1 MERLVLDTN
10 SLIQSLPVK
19 SKYHDLWVS
28 LFDGRNTF
36 CVSNEIL
43 EEYEEILQRKTN
55 HVLASRVISLILN
68 NEFTSLVTPYFHFNL
83 IEADTDDNKFVDC
96 AVCGN
101 AKFIVTEDHHFDIL
115 RQVSFPTVDILSL
128 DEMMR
133 HLESGDLL

>member
-1 MERLVLDTN
+1 MFRLVLDTN
-10 SLIQSLPVK
+10 SLIQSLPIK

-43 EEYEEILQRKTN
+43 EEYEEIQ
-55 HVLASRVISLILN
+55 
-68 NEFTSLVTPYFHFNL
+68 
-83 IEADTDDNKFVDC
+83 ADKDDNKFVDC

-115 RQVSFPTVDILSL
+115 RQVSFPKVDVSSL
-128 DEMMR
+128 DDIMNY
-133 HLESGDLL
+133 L

>member
-19 SKYHDLWVS
+19 SRYHDLWMS

-55 HVLASRVISLILN
+55 HILASRVISLILN
-68 NEFTSLVTPYFHFNL
+68 NEFTSLVTPYFHFDL
-83 IEADTDDNKFVDC
+83 IKADRDDNKFVDC
-96 AVCGN
+96 SVCGN

-115 RQVSFPTVDILSL
+115 RQIPFPKVDICSL
-128 DEMMR
+128 DEIMK
-133 HLESGDLL
+133 HLEPRF